1 MGFGRGLC
9 AECGTPLSPP
19 SPHVAPQRAPAPG
32 RQDVHPRSARAAL
45 RGWLWAPC
53 LARCPSR
60 GRFGSP
66 PPLLARRTRE
76 SSMLTGRPDLPSFSQ
91 ALSPSTH
98 PLFYYSRWGWGGLL
112 REPLLVLYRFLSDI
126 ILKRGFLNGRGQ
138 SQPGAGCPQ
147 PHLL

>member
-1 MGFGRGLC
+1 MCRVRDTLEPPLATRSSPESPCAGPAGRASPIGSGRPPRMALGSLP
-9 AECGTPLSPP
+9 GTLPFSGPFWIP
-19 SPHVAPQRAPAPG
+19 
-32 RQDVHPRSARAAL
+32 
-45 RGWLWAPC
+45 
-53 LARCPSR
+53 
-60 GRFGSP
+60 P